1 MSGVEIM
8 DDLFFI
14 ERGYLN
20 ANHFVYRSKK
30 PVLIDTG
37 YTSDFDITEH
47 LIEDIGVN
55 LSNTRLIISTHTH
68 SDHIGGNRIIQD
80 RSGCDIALHKA
91 GKFFVDTQDDWATWW
106 RYYSQE
112 ADFFHCTKGLDH
124 GDVIHIGPHEFQV
137 FYTPGHASDG
147 IVLYNRKSK
156 ALISGDA
163 LWENDV
169 PTITMR
175 VEGSA
180 CLFHVMESLETLES
194 LDVDVVY
201 PGHGSPFT
209 DIKGAISNSRRKVKD
224 YINHKEKTGADL
236 LKKITIYT
244 IMMHRQVDEED
255 FFKHLMGTI
264 WFKETVDLFFDS
276 EYEEKYYEMMNDFL
290 DRNIVKRKNGALFTT
305 VKPG

>member
-1 MSGVEIM
+1 MSAVEIM

-20 ANHFVYRSKK
+20 ANHFVYRSEE
-30 PVLIDTG
+30 PILIDTG
-37 YTSDFDITEH
+37 YTSDFHITEH

-55 LSNTRLIISTHTH
+55 LFNTRLIISTHTH
-68 SDHIGGNRIIQD
+68 TDHIGGNKTIQD
-80 RSGCDIALHKA
+80 RSGCGIALHKV
-91 GKFFVDTQDDWATWW
+91 GKFFVDTQDDWAMWW

-112 ADFFHCTKGLDH
+112 ADFFHCTKGLVD
-124 GDVIHIGPHEFQV
+124 GDLVPIGPHEFQV

-147 IVLYNRKSK
+147 IVLYNKK
-156 ALISGDA
+156 AKVLISGDA

-175 VEGSA
+175 VEGSM
-180 CLFHVMESLETLES
+180 CLFHLMESLGRLES

-209 DIKGAISNSRRKVKD
+209 DIKGAISKSRRKARD
-224 YINHKEKTGADL
+224 YIMHKEKTGADL

-244 IMMHRQVDEED
+244 ILMHKQVDEES
-255 FFKHLMGTI
+255 FFHHLMGTY
-264 WFKETVDLFFDS
+264 WFKETVDLFFS
-276 EYEEKYYEMMNDFL
+276 GKYEEKYNEMMNTFL
-290 DRNIVKRKNGALFTT
+290 RRNIVERRKGQLFTT
-305 VKPG
+305 VKP

>member
-1 MSGVEIM
+1 MTAVEIM
-8 DDLFFI
+8 KDLFFI

-30 PVLIDTG
+30 PILIDTG
-37 YTSDFDITEH
+37 YTTDFDVTEQLIEGIGVDPSHTH
-47 LIEDIGVN
+47 LI
-55 LSNTRLIISTHTH
+55 IITHTH
-68 SDHIGGNRIIQD
+68 CDHIGGNKRIQD
-80 RSGCDIALHKA
+80 RSGCGIALHKV

-106 RYYSQE
+106 KYYDQE
-112 ADFFHCTKGLDH
+112 ADFFNCTKALHDGEFIRL
-124 GDVIHIGPHEFQV
+124 GPHEFQV

-147 IVLYNRKSK
+147 IVLYNREAK

-163 LWENDV
+163 LLENDM

-180 CLFHVMESLETLES
+180 CLFHLMESLERLES

-209 DIKGAISNSRRKVKD
+209 DFKGAISKSKRKTLD
-224 YINHKEKTGADL
+224 YISHNEKTGADI

-244 IMMHRQVDEED
+244 LLMHKKMNEES
-255 FFKHLMGTI
+255 FFQHLMGTI
-264 WFKETVDLFFDS
+264 WFKETIDLFFNG
-276 EYEEKYYEMMNDFL
+276 EYEEKYTEVMNDFL
-290 DRNIVKRKNGALFTT
+290 RRNIVKRKNGELFTT
-305 VKPG
+305 VKP

>member
-1 MSGVEIM
+1 MPAVEMM

-20 ANHFVYRSKK
+20 ANHFVYRSEE
-30 PVLIDTG
+30 PILIDTG
-37 YTSDFDITEH
+37 YTSDFHVTER
-47 LIEDIGVN
+47 LIKNLGVN
-55 LSNTRLIISTHTH
+55 LSNTHLIISTHTH
-68 SDHIGGNRIIQD
+68 TDHIGGNKMIQD
-80 RSGCDIALHKA
+80 RSGCGIALHKV

-112 ADFFHCTKGLDH
+112 GNFFRCTKGLDD
-124 GDVIHIGPHEFQV
+124 GDLIPIGPHEFQV
-137 FYTPGHASDG
+137 FHTPGHASDG
-147 IVLYNRKSK
+147 IVLYNKKTK

-175 VEGSA
+175 VEGST
-180 CLFHVMESLETLES
+180 CLFHLMESLERLES

-209 DIKGAISNSRRKVKD
+209 DIKGAISKSRRKAKD
-224 YINHKEKTGADL
+224 YIKNKEKTGADL

-244 IMMHRQVDEED
+244 ILMHKKVDEGS
-255 FFKHLMGTI
+255 FFQHLMGTY
-264 WFKETVDLFFDS
+264 WFKETVDLFFDGK
-276 EYEEKYYEMMNDFL
+276 YEEKYNEMMNTFL
-290 DRNIVKRKNGALFTT
+290 RRNIVKRRNGELFAT
-305 VKPG
+305 VKP